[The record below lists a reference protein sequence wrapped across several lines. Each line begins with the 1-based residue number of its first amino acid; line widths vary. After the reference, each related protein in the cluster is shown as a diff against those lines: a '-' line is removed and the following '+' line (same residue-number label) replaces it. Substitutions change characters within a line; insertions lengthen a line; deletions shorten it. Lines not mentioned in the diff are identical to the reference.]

1 MAAKPAGFAAGEA
14 AVSKLGNGS
23 NVDLPFAMFSH
34 QYESKAIK
42 LYYSMST
49 ISYTPWF
56 SYQINMTLI
65 ECRQNTER
73 QDRSLGEATRS
84 RHDSTLG
91 STSGS
96 PYCRSPSL
104 PQCLPHIASTFWTAC
119 SLPGVSAQIWT
130 CPHFEA
136 IPRRGK
142 TYFVLSRF

>member
-14 AVSKLGNGS
+14 AVSKFGNGS

-56 SYQINMTLI
+56 SYQINVTLI

-73 QDRSLGEATRS
+73 QDRSLGEATR
-84 RHDSTLG
+84 
-91 STSGS
+91 
-96 PYCRSPSL
+96 
-104 PQCLPHIASTFWTAC
+104 AAMTAC
-119 SLPGVSAQIWT
+119 SFQFNIRVSSVVVRL
-130 CPHFEA
+130 CPNVYHSSEY
-136 IPRRGK
+136 ILDR
-142 TYFVLSRF
+142 L

>member
-42 LYYSMST
+42 LYYSMCT

-56 SYQINMTLI
+56 SYQINVTLI

-73 QDRSLGEATRS
+73 RRPFAWRSYSG
-84 RHDSTLG
+84 RHDSMLD

-96 PYCRSPSL
+96 
-104 PQCLPHIASTFWTAC
+104 QAS
-119 SLPGVSAQIWT
+119 
-130 CPHFEA
+130 
-136 IPRRGK
+136 
-142 TYFVLSRF
+142 

>member
-14 AVSKLGNGS
+14 AVSKFGNGS

-65 ECRQNTER
+65 EGSRIR
-73 QDRSLGEATRS
+73 KDRPFVTEATRAAM
-84 RHDSTLG
+84 TA
-91 STSGS
+91 
-96 PYCRSPSL
+96 RSSFN
-104 PQCLPHIASTFWTAC
+104 IR
-119 SLPGVSAQIWT
+119 VS
-130 CPHFEA
+130 
-136 IPRRGK
+136 
-142 TYFVLSRF
+142 

>member
-65 ECRQNTER
+65 ECSRIR
-73 QDRSLGEATRS
+73 KDRPFAWQSDSGPTAMTARS
-84 RHDSTLG
+84 FQHPGLRSVVVRLCPNVYHSRESKSDS
-91 STSGS
+91 
-96 PYCRSPSL
+96 
-104 PQCLPHIASTFWTAC
+104 
-119 SLPGVSAQIWT
+119 V
-130 CPHFEA
+130 
-136 IPRRGK
+136 
-142 TYFVLSRF
+142 

>member
-65 ECRQNTER
+65 AYSRILKNS
-73 QDRSLGEATRS
+73 DRPLAEVTPGC
-84 RHDSTLG
+84 HDSTLV

-96 PYCRSPSL
+96 P
-104 PQCLPHIASTFWTAC
+104 
-119 SLPGVSAQIWT
+119 
-130 CPHFEA
+130 
-136 IPRRGK
+136 
-142 TYFVLSRF
+142 